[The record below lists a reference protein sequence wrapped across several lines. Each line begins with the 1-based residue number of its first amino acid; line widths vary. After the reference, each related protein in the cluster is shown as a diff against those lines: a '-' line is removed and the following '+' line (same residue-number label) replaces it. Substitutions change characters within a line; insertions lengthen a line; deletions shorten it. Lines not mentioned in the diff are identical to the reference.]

1 MKIYK
6 YSLLIIITTLMLFK
20 VESAKSTPNYSKDI
34 APIIYNKCTNCHR
47 AGEIAPMPFTNFN
60 EVKNYGQMIKFVTS
74 SKFMPP
80 WSPNSNYSNF
90 LGERVLSQSEIDMIK
105 DWVDGGMPQGNM
117 EDEPNLPIFPEGSQL
132 GKPDLVLKMSEK
144 FLHKGNNQ
152 DQYQV
157 FVLPVN
163 LEENKKI
170 KAIEF
175 RPDNKKIVHHA
186 ILGIDTTSIAL
197 ELDADDPRYGYEQFG
212 GFGFE
217 PLENTWAGWAP
228 GSFARFYPADIGKNL
243 YKNSVILAQIHY
255 APVTNDEYDQSEINI
270 FYDKENQIKRNL
282 LTTAITPENLFEEF
296 KIPANKVKSFT
307 GVLNVPI
314 DISLV
319 SVLPHMHLTGQL
331 WEIFAITPNKDT
343 INIIKIDK
351 WDFNWQDFY
360 YSNKLKKIPAK
371 SKVYA
376 KATYD
381 NRAENPN
388 NPNQPPKDIYWGEG
402 TSDEMYICYFN
413 YVPYNF
419 GDENLD
425 LTTGVEQNLVYSNQ
439 IISDN
444 IFPNPTIDYLNI
456 KLNENVEIKEV
467 MLELYSQFGQIINDN
482 FSFEIDNENKLL
494 ELNCKNL
501 TSGIYYTKIKIRG
514 QEKYLRFIKI

>member
-1 MKIYK
+1 MFFGDKNIQ
-6 YSLLIIITTLMLFK
+6 
-20 VESAKSTPNYSKDI
+20 SAPNYSKDI

-47 AGEIAPMPFTNFN
+47 VGEVAPMPFTNYN

-74 SKFMPP
+74 SKYMPP
-80 WSPNSNYSNF
+80 WSPNSNYSQF
-90 LGERVLSQSEIDMIK
+90 LGERVLTQSEIDLIK
-105 DWVDGGMPQGNM
+105 DWVDGGMEQGNID
-117 EDEPNLPIFPEGSQL
+117 DEPSLPIFPEGSQL

-175 RPDNKKIVHHA
+175 RPGNKKIVHHA
-186 ILGIDTTSIAL
+186 ILGLDTTNIAYDLDL
-197 ELDADDPRYGYEQFG
+197 EDSRYGYEQFG

-217 PLENTWAGWAP
+217 PLDNTWAGWTP
-228 GSFARFYPADIGKNL
+228 GSYARFYPADIGKNL
-243 YKNSVILAQIHY
+243 YKNSVVLAQIHY
-255 APVTNDEYDQSEINI
+255 APITNDEFDQSEINI
-270 FYDKENQIKRNL
+270 FYDKDNLIKRNL
-282 LTTAITPENLFEEF
+282 MTTPITPNNLTEQFR
-296 KIPANKVKSFT
+296 IPANKIKTFT
-307 GVLNVPI
+307 GVLNVPV

-319 SVLPHMHLTGQL
+319 SVLPHMHLIGQS
-331 WEIFAITPNKDT
+331 WEVFAITPNKDT

-376 KATYD
+376 IATYD

-388 NPNQPPKDIYWGEG
+388 NPNQPPTDIYWGEG
-402 TSDEMYICYFN
+402 TRDEMYICYFN
-413 YVPYNF
+413 FVPYNS

-444 IFPNPTIDYLNI
+444 VFPNPTIDYLKIKFNGNI
-456 KLNENVEIKEV
+456 DLSEINIEI
-467 MLELYSQFGQIINDN
+467 YSQFGQLVNDTFN
-482 FSFEIDNENKLL
+482 LGIDEENKLL
-494 ELNCKNL
+494 ELDCRQF
-501 TSGIYYTKIKIRG
+501 TSGIYYTRIKVRG
-514 QEKYLRFIKI
+514 QEQYLRFVKI